1 MSKKRAVT
9 GRLTVGGAIVAVFM
23 LAAGMLAAGMLAAG
37 AAMAAPVALVEDIVG
52 PPAGVQ
58 AFDFVDENQVIRLQA
73 SNTLVLSYLG
83 SCWRESI
90 VGGTV
95 RVGRDQSAVEGGQV
109 GREQVQC
116 NGGRMRLTA
125 EQAQRSGG
133 IPFRQVPGS
142 GRYESFGLSPII
154 LMRSPGRLVITR
166 VGQPAPVLD
175 VNVQARDLNRGAY
188 DLARTGVALQAGG
201 TYRAKVGAREVEFHV
216 NEQARPGQVP
226 VVSRL
231 VQF

>member
-1 MSKKRAVT
+1 MSKKRAMT
-9 GRLTVGGAIVAVFM
+9 GRLTMGGALVAAFTFGV
-23 LAAGMLAAGMLAAG
+23 GMLAASAAT
-37 AAMAAPVALVEDIVG
+37 AAPVALVEDISG
-52 PPAGVQ
+52 PPVSGVQ
-58 AFDFVDENQVIRLQA
+58 PFDLIDENREIRLQA

-95 RVGRDQSAVEGGQV
+95 RVGRDQSVVEGGQV

-133 IPFRQVPGS
+133 IPFRNAPG
-142 GRYESFGLSPII
+142 GGGPYESYGLSPII

-166 VGQPAPVLD
+166 TDVPMTVLD
-175 VNVQARDLNRGAY
+175 VNVQARDLTRGAY
-188 DLARTGVALQAGG
+188 DLARAGVVLQAGQS
-201 TYRAKVGAREVEFHV
+201 YRAKVGQREVVFRI
-216 NEQARPGQVP
+216 NDQARPGQVP
-226 VVSRL
+226 AVSRL
-231 VQF
+231 VQFF

>member
-1 MSKKRAVT
+1 MSDIRARA
-9 GRLTVGGAIVAVFM
+9 GRLTAGGAIVAAFV
-23 LAAGMLAAGMLAAG
+23 LAAAAAS
-37 AAMAAPVALVEDIVG
+37 AAPVALVEDIAG
-52 PPAGVQ
+52 PPVGVQ
-58 AFDFVDENQVIRLQA
+58 AFDFVDEGQVIRLQA

-95 RVGRDQSAVEGGQV
+95 NVGHDQSAVEGGQV
-109 GREQVQC
+109 GRERVDC

-133 IPFRQVPGS
+133 IPFRNVPGS
-142 GRYESFGLSPII
+142 ARYESYGLSPII
-154 LMRSPGRLVITR
+154 MMRSPGHLVITR
-166 VGQPAPVLD
+166 VGQVGSVLD
-175 VNVQARDLNRGAY
+175 VNVLARDLNHGAY
-188 DLARTGVALQAGG
+188 DLARTGVALQPGG
-201 TYRAKVGAREVEFHV
+201 VYRAKVGVREVEFHV

-226 VVSRL
+226 AVSRL

>member
-1 MSKKRAVT
+1 MSGMLTRTGRART
-9 GRLTVGGAIVAVFM
+9 GRLTAGGAIVAAFL
-23 LAAGMLAAGMLAAG
+23 LAAAAAE
-37 AAMAAPVALVEDIVG
+37 AAPAALVEDISG

-73 SNTLVLSYLG
+73 ANTLVLSYLG

-95 RVGRDQSAVEGGQV
+95 RVGHDQSTVDGGQV

-133 IPFRQVPGS
+133 IPFRQAGNAA
-142 GRYESFGLSPII
+142 GRYESYGLSPII
-154 LMRSPGRLVITR
+154 LMRSPGHLVITR
-166 VGQPAPVLD
+166 VGQVAPVLD
-175 VNVQARDLNRGAY
+175 VNVQARDLTRGAY
-188 DLARTGVALQAGG
+188 DLARTGVALQPGG
-201 TYRAKVGAREVEFHV
+201 VYRAKVGAREVEFRV
-216 NEQARPGQVP
+216 NESARPGQVP
-226 VVSRL
+226 AVSRL

>member
-1 MSKKRAVT
+1 MSKNRAMT
-9 GRLTVGGAIVAVFM
+9 GRLTVSGAIVAAFM
-23 LAAGMLAAGMLAAG
+23 LGVGMLAAG
-37 AAMAAPVALVEDIVG
+37 AATAAPVALVEDIAG

-95 RVGRDQSAVEGGQV
+95 RVGREQSAVEGGQV

-133 IPFRQVPGS
+133 IPFRNAPGS
-142 GRYESFGLSPII
+142 GGPYESYGLSPII

-166 VGQPAPVLD
+166 TDMPMTVLD
-175 VNVQARDLNRGAY
+175 VTVQARDLQRGAY
-188 DLARTGVALQAGG
+188 DLARAGVVLQAGQS
-201 TYRAKVGAREVEFHV
+201 YRAKVGQREVVFRI
-216 NEQARPGQVP
+216 NDQARPGQVP
-226 VVSRL
+226 AVSRL
-231 VQF
+231 VQFF